1 MILEAANFRP
11 SVAPVDASVGTV
23 MAYLRKIAAAV
34 AMVLA
39 SSLSAW
45 AAETTGAG
53 STFVY
58 PILAKWAAEYAA
70 RTGNK
75 VNYQPIGSGS
85 GIAQIKSGSVDFGAS
100 DAPMKPAEL
109 ARTGIGQFPL
119 VIGGVVPVVNLDG
132 VQPGQIRFTGA
143 VLADIFLG
151 NIKTWDHPAIR
162 KLNPDL
168 NLPSLPVTVV
178 HRSDSSG
185 TTFNLVNYLSKL
197 SADWR
202 EKVGEGTSVD
212 WPIGLGGKGNEGVAT
227 FVSQLKG
234 AIGYVEYA
242 YVLQKKMT
250 FGLLQ
255 NKAGKFV
262 RPEPVTFEAAASSA
276 DWSNANDFYLTMT
289 NAPGED
295 SYPITATTFVIMYK
309 QPKNTDRAVVA
320 MDFFRWALETGQPQ
334 AISLGYVPLPAS
346 LVSQIEAYWDT
357 HFFKFKH

>member
-132 VQPGQIRFTGA
+132 VQPGQIRFTSF
-143 VLADIFLG
+143 LA
-151 NIKTWDHPAIR
+151 A
-162 KLNPDL
+162 
-168 NLPSLPVTVV
+168 
-178 HRSDSSG
+178 
-185 TTFNLVNYLSKL
+185 
-197 SADWR
+197 R
-202 EKVGEGTSVD
+202 EC
-212 WPIGLGGKGNEGVAT
+212 
-227 FVSQLKG
+227 
-234 AIGYVEYA
+234 
-242 YVLQKKMT
+242 
-250 FGLLQ
+250 
-255 NKAGKFV
+255 
-262 RPEPVTFEAAASSA
+262 RPE
-276 DWSNANDFYLTMT
+276 M
-289 NAPGED
+289 
-295 SYPITATTFVIMYK
+295 
-309 QPKNTDRAVVA
+309 NT
-320 MDFFRWALETGQPQ
+320 
-334 AISLGYVPLPAS
+334 
-346 LVSQIEAYWDT
+346 
-357 HFFKFKH
+357 